1 MSALPDSMTVVEIQ
15 KPGGP
20 EVLATAKRKVPK
32 PGVGELLIKVAAAG
46 INGADLLQRE
56 GRYPLPPGITDILG
70 LEVSGTV
77 VAAGEGT
84 SRFKAGDPVCALV
97 VGGGY
102 AEYCIALEG
111 HTFPIPKGVDLVQAG
126 GLPEV
131 TMTVWVNVFEHG
143 AFQPGETVLVHGGSS
158 GIGTC
163 AIQLVKALGAARVLA
178 TAGNAEKCAA
188 ITKLG
193 ADPAI
198 DYKTQDF
205 SQVAKLATSN
215 AGVDLILDLV
225 GAEYLARNLDLLR
238 LNGRLVMIAMLG
250 GSQTQ
255 VDLRIIQAKHLV
267 VTGSRLRSR
276 SNWEKQRIRDVVE
289 KSVWPLYATGKAVP
303 VIDSTFPLAQAR
315 QAHERMHSGKH
326 IGKVLLTP

>member
-1 MSALPDSMTVVEIQ
+1 
-15 KPGGP
+15 
-20 EVLATAKRKVPK
+20 
-32 PGVGELLIKVAAAG
+32 
-46 INGADLLQRE
+46 
-56 GRYPLPPGITDILG
+56 
-70 LEVSGTV
+70 
-77 VAAGEGT
+77 
-84 SRFKAGDPVCALV
+84 V

-102 AEYCIALEG
+102 AQYCIAPEI

-143 AFQPGETVLVHGGSS
+143 ALKPGETILVHGGAS

-163 AIQLVKALGAARVLA
+163 AIQLAHNLGATVLS

-193 ADPAI
+193 ANPAI

-205 SQVAKLATSN
+205 VQITKFATGG
-215 AGVDLILDLV
+215 AGVDVILDLV
-225 GAEYLARNLDLLR
+225 GAEYLARNLDLLKM
-238 LNGRLVMIAMLG
+238 NGRLVMIAMLG

-255 VDLRIIQAKHLV
+255 IDLRTIQAKHLV

-276 SNWEKQRIRDVVE
+276 SHWDKQRIRDVVE
-289 KSVWPLYATGKAVP
+289 KSVWPLYSSGKAVP
-303 VIDSTFPLAQAR
+303 VIDSTFPLAEAR
-315 QAHERMHSGKH
+315 KAHERMHSGKH
-326 IGKVLLTP
+326 IGKVLLLP